1 MADQNSTDQAGTTTK
16 IIYPVL
22 FALFPLLSIY
32 STNLAMIPF
41 VTLLRP
47 TITISIVSVLLWFI
61 FGIGLKN
68 FSRGAICST
77 VVITMCYLFTKV
89 QLMTRSF
96 YVPNQFE
103 IWIWS
108 FLTIALTGLAAWR
121 FSWHKLANVLS
132 ITLISITLLQIC
144 LALFQ
149 AAQFRPD
156 THSTLGNHSKAVF
169 RRPDIIYIILDGYG
183 RSDALKR
190 SLGYD
195 NSKFIDGLE
204 RLGFFVAS
212 NSRSNYCQTELSVG
226 SSLNLDFIQN
236 LLPKVDAK
244 NGDRLALGE
253 LINHNAAS
261 LYLRAKGYSF
271 RAITT
276 DFPPLQFESADVN
289 LRSRSGLTMIE
300 SAILQISPWA
310 SDGRAVDS
318 QFVRRR
324 DDLMAAIEAI
334 SKLWTRDIVPR
345 FVVAH
350 ILAPHPP
357 FVFGA
362 NGETVPRKGLYGFW
376 DGSDYLEHVSSEA
389 DYTTGYVG
397 QAEYIGTQL
406 LSAIDSVL
414 SSSGEKPVI
423 IIQGDH
429 GSKLRLDQNSLD
441 KTDLNECFPILNAFY
456 VPNSVQKGL
465 YSSISPV
472 NSFRAVFNGLFH
484 ENYQLKPDLSWYS
497 TYPLPYDMTDVTNQ
511 IADSSKLKYVQL
523 PKK

>member
-1 MADQNSTDQAGTTTK
+1 MADQNSTDQAGTNTK
-16 IIYPVL
+16 IVYPVL
-22 FALFPLLSIY
+22 FALFPMLSIY
-32 STNLAMIPF
+32 STNLAMIPL

-47 TITISIVSVLLWFI
+47 AMTISIISVLLWLLCGF
-61 FGIGLKN
+61 GLKST
-68 FSRGAICST
+68 SRGAICST
-77 VVITMCYLFTKV
+77 VAITLCYLYPKV
-89 QLMTRSF
+89 QLMSRSF
-96 YVPNQFE
+96 YIPNQYE
-103 IWIWS
+103 VWIWS
-108 FLTIALTGLAAWR
+108 FLTLALSGLSAWKFTWHRLANFLSIAL
-121 FSWHKLANVLS
+121 VS
-132 ITLISITLLQIC
+132 ITFAQIC
-144 LALFQ
+144 FTLFQ
-149 AAQFRPD
+149 AVQYRPD
-156 THSTLGNHSKAVF
+156 TPSTLGSNSKAPI

-195 NSKFIDGLE
+195 NSKFINGLAK
-204 RLGFFVAS
+204 LGFFVAS

-236 LLPKVDAK
+236 LLPKVDAN

-261 LYLRAKGYSF
+261 LYLKAKGYSF

-289 LRSRSGLTMIE
+289 MRSRAGLTMIE
-300 SAILQISPWA
+300 SALLQISPWA
-310 SDGRAVDS
+310 NDGRAVDS
-318 QFVRRR
+318 QFVKRRY
-324 DDLMAAIEAI
+324 DLTAAFDAI
-334 SKLWTRDIVPR
+334 SKLKTRDIVPR

-362 NGETVPRKGLYGFW
+362 NGETVPRKGLFGLW
-376 DGSDYLEHVSSEA
+376 DGSDYLEHVSNEA

-397 QAEYIGTQL
+397 QAEYIGTKI

-414 SSSGEKPVI
+414 SSRGEKPVI

-429 GSKLRLDQNSLD
+429 GSKLRLDQNSLV
-441 KTDLNECFPILNAFY
+441 KTDLNECFPILNAYY
-456 VPNSVQKGL
+456 VPNSVRKVL
-465 YSSISPV
+465 YPSISPV
-472 NSFRAVFNGLFH
+472 NSFRAVFNGLFQ